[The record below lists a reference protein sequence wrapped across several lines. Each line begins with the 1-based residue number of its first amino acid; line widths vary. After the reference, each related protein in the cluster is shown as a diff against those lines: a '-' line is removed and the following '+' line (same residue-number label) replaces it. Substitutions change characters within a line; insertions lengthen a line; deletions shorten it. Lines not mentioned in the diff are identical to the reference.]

1 MSSADEKFKHYL
13 QSKGLKFTP
22 ERQAILNYAFAS
34 KKHFEAEELLIDMR
48 QNGRRVSKATIY
60 RTLALLVQ
68 GGLLREVIFG
78 EKHAHYEHVH
88 DHEHHDHLVCSG
100 CGNIIEFTD
109 ERIEKLQ
116 DEVCNKHKFRAVT
129 HRLQITGLCRDC
141 TSAGINSE

>member
-1 MSSADEKFKHYL
+1 MSSTEEKFKHYL

-22 ERQAILNYAFAS
+22 ERQAILNCIFAS
-34 KKHFEAEELLIDMR
+34 DKHFEAEELLIDMLQR
-48 QNGRRVSKATIY
+48 DRRVSKATIY

-109 ERIEKLQ
+109 ERIERMQ
-116 DEVCNKHKFRAVT
+116 DEVCKKNKFKAIT
-129 HRLQITGLCRDC
+129 HRLQITGLCKDC
-141 TSAGINSE
+141 TSAGTISK